1 MKYLKLIMLFAIL
14 SIGLIYT
21 YKSTCQTATE
31 KGPGFEIQ
39 NQSQL
44 NIMFRLFVKGKQVTD
59 AKLAPG
65 NIYQWVLDLN
75 DPIAVE
81 VYEPSTRTIQNK
93 IKIDAQ
99 GKTKY
104 LVWNP
109 KKFNKPAHY
118 FFPQG
123 GRSDFRF
130 FLEDNI
136 DQADIKWVKAKG

>member
-1 MKYLKLIMLFAIL
+1 MKHLKLIMLFIML
-14 SIGLIYT
+14 GTGLIYT

-39 NQSQL
+39 NQSNL
-44 NIMFRLFVKGKQVTD
+44 NIMFKLFIKGKQIVDT
-59 AKLAPG
+59 KLAPG
-65 NIYQWVLDLN
+65 NIWQWVIDLN
-75 DPIAVE
+75 DPIAIE
-81 VYEPSTRTIQNK
+81 VYEPSSRTIQNK
-93 IKIDAQ
+93 IEIDAK

-109 KKFNKPAHY
+109 KKFNKPARY

-136 DQADIKWVKAKG
+136 DQADIKFIK